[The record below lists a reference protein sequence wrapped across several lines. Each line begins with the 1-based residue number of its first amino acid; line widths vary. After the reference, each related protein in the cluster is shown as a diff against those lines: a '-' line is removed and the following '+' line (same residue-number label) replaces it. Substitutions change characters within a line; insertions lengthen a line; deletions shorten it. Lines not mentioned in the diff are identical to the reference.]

1 MDGNAAVGN
10 AEAMTLLFVKHE
22 LRIVMADEHL
32 LIHTFF
38 MVIRYVQISILQ
50 NNQIAIWFYIS
61 APNFLLNIYS
71 MLFIQILFFMNPDQS
86 KPIYCIPG
94 NLTSLN

>member
-38 MVIRYVQISILQ
+38 MAIPYVQISILQ

-61 APNFLLNIYS
+61 ALYFLLNIYS
-71 MLFIQILFFMNPDQS
+71 MLFFNTIFNES
-86 KPIYCIPG
+86 
-94 NLTSLN
+94 